1 MSQAYGF
8 SANFLDDLR
17 HRQNPDQDY
26 EEIFKLEREKTFVE
40 SIDIL
45 FRINEIESV
54 VNESCSPILILR

>member
-1 MSQAYGF
+1 MSQAYSF

-45 FRINEIESV
+45 FRINEDD
-54 VNESCSPILILR
+54 